1 MIYGNI
7 QGVGRSGAN
16 GRVSRLVLGTNTFSL
31 DREEMAFSIL
41 DAFVAAGG
49 TTIDTAHIY
58 RNGESEQ
65 VIGKWLRARGNR
77 DGLVLVTKGA
87 HPKVDMRDPFASDWA
102 PRVTPAAI
110 AEDLTESLESLG
122 VGSIDLYLLHR
133 DDPTQ
138 PVGPIMDALNAHLA
152 SGRVHALGASNWT
165 HQRIAEAN
173 DYAERHGLK
182 GFVTS
187 SPQLSLAVPL
197 RGTMPGTLSI
207 SGDYAALDWYKH
219 HAVSILAWSSQSG
232 GFFASPLAPGSP
244 DLSPRLRNYDRPE
257 NWERWRRVRE
267 ASARLGVTPTRVA
280 LAWVLCQDFDTYAV
294 IGVTQAAHLDDAL
307 GALDV
312 GLSVDEVGWLD
323 LRPTAVEI
331 ERRRASA

>member
-1 MIYGNI
+1 MRYGSI
-7 QGVGRSGAN
+7 PGVGD
-16 GRVSRLVLGTNTFSL
+16 RVSRIVLGTNTFSF
-31 DREEMAFSIL
+31 DREEMAFSVL

-65 VIGKWLRARGNR
+65 VIGRWLKARGNR
-77 DGLVLVTKGA
+77 DGLVLTTKGA

-102 PRVTPAAI
+102 PRVTPTAI
-110 AEDLTESLESLG
+110 AEDLAESLESLG
-122 VGSIDLYLLHR
+122 VDSVDLYFLHR

-138 PVGPIMDALNAHLA
+138 PVGPIVESLNEQRAA
-152 SGRVHALGASNWT
+152 GRIHAFGASNWT
-165 HQRIAEAN
+165 HQRIEEAN
-173 DYAERHGLK
+173 DYAQSRGLQ
-182 GFVTS
+182 GFVAS

-207 SGDYAALDWYKH
+207 SGDRAALDWYRH
-219 HAVSILAWSSQSG
+219 HAVPVLAWSSQAG

-267 ASARLGVTPTRVA
+267 LSARLGATPAQVA
-280 LAWVLCQDFDTYAV
+280 LAWVLCQPFDTYAV
-294 IGVTQAAHLDDAL
+294 IGVTQAHHLEDAL

-312 GLSVDEVGWLD
+312 GLSVDEVDWLD
-323 LRPTAVEI
+323 LRPTEVEVS
-331 ERRRASA
+331 RRRISA